1 MSASAPQ
8 TSAPPSP
15 SRPFQ
20 GARNRPS
27 SAPLSPEAQ
36 RRLAGFAARLT
47 TVQDAA
53 IDLDWNYLVEDW
65 FLGSEAS
72 IVYAPSNLGKSTF
85 VIDLASAVVSGEDW
99 HGHATRRGSVLY
111 VAAESAISIIERAKP
126 LLADGAAPFHVLDD
140 RLDLFDAP
148 ADIEALAALA
158 QALEAQSGEP
168 VALIVIDTLTLCM
181 GRGDENNNGDAGRVV
196 SSAIELAKLTGCHV
210 LLVHHTGKDR
220 ASGPRGASNLVGTAD
235 AAIELVAVE
244 HNGEKLVR
252 AIQTK
257 QRRLKKSATITF
269 RIVSKLLGYTSEGQE
284 RTVGA
289 IEPVAS
295 GALIDIDQASAVSS
309 RAQSVLAA
317 VIALEGAA
325 TPEQR
330 MTGFTASEVAE
341 ASFQTHG
348 AGMKIDSWKKAVR
361 IALSEL
367 AADPATLLALDG
379 GRYARPASPAE
390 PKH

>member
-1 MSASAPQ
+1 MSATAPQ
-8 TSAPPSP
+8 T
-15 SRPFQ
+15 
-20 GARNRPS
+20 

-47 TVQDAA
+47 SVQDAV
-53 IDLDWNYLVEDW
+53 IDLDWNYLVEGW

-85 VIDLASAVVSGEDW
+85 VIDLASAVVSGKDW
-99 HGHATRRGSVLY
+99 RGHATRRSSVLY

-140 RLDLFDAP
+140 HLDLFDAP

-158 QALEAQSGEP
+158 QALEAQSG
-168 VALIVIDTLTLCM
+168 ALIVIDTLTLCM

-196 SSAIELAKLTGCHV
+196 SSAIELAKLTGGHV
-210 LLVHHTGKDR
+210 MLVHHTGKDR

-269 RIVSKLLGYTSEGQE
+269 RIVSKL
-284 RTVGA
+284 
-289 IEPVAS
+289 
-295 GALIDIDQASAVSS
+295 
-309 RAQSVLAA
+309 
-317 VIALEGAA
+317 
-325 TPEQR
+325 
-330 MTGFTASEVAE
+330 
-341 ASFQTHG
+341 
-348 AGMKIDSWKKAVR
+348 
-361 IALSEL
+361 
-367 AADPATLLALDG
+367 
-379 GRYARPASPAE
+379 
-390 PKH
+390 